1 MARIGQFSAKDLA
14 TGPIDFAAVIR
25 LNADLLRVESMQ
37 KPIIIILLATST
49 LLSVPASAQ
58 TKLTPKNAAS
68 RADLC
73 APIGRTANGAL
84 VYSMKCDTIP
94 APPQTR
100 IEETAPPPPAPP
112 PQQETT
118 RSGIFG
124 WSYDRRDQ

>member
-1 MARIGQFSAKDLA
+1 
-14 TGPIDFAAVIR
+14 
-25 LNADLLRVESMQ
+25 MQ
-37 KPIIIILLATST
+37 KLIITILLATSA

-58 TKLTPKNAAS
+58 TKLTPKNTAS
-68 RADLC
+68 RTDVC
-73 APIGRTANGAL
+73 APIGRTANGEL

-124 WSYDRRDQ
+124 WSYDHRPTDQ